1 MTTMKSI
8 RCGSLSKIVSFQKQT
23 AHTSHQSIT
32 RCRSRCITC
41 ALWKEVTDPTT
52 GRPYYWN
59 TETNETSWTQPIDDQ
74 NSSSIQPPQK
84 QQQKQTSPQLLSLE
98 GNRKVLDELI
108 DAYVND
114 NGGGM
119 YFQEAA
125 RSRRSLGIF
134 EEEYFVFLSEES
146 ERSEDKQ
153 RAEIIRKVIARLSN
167 PLLRH
172 ASPFEM

>member
-1 MTTMKSI
+1 
-8 RCGSLSKIVSFQKQT
+8 
-23 AHTSHQSIT
+23 
-32 RCRSRCITC
+32 
-41 ALWKEVTDPTT
+41 LWKEVTDPTT

-59 TETNETSWTQPIDDQ
+59 TETNETSWSQPVEP
-74 NSSSIQPPQK
+74 QP
-84 QQQKQTSPQLLSLE
+84 QQHQQVSAQLSSLE

-108 DAYVND
+108 EAYVND
-114 NGGGM
+114 KAGGM

-125 RSRRSLGIF
+125 RSLRSLGIF

-146 ERSEDKQ
+146 ERSENKQ
-153 RAEIIRKVIARLSN
+153 RSEIIRKVIARLSN